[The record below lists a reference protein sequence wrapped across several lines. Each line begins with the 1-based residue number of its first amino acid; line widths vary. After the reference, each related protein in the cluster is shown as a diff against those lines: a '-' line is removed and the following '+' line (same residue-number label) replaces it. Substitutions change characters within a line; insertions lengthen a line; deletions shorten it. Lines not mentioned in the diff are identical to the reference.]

1 MKQYFVNKSDTKRL
15 NLVFLG
21 YGQDERPF
29 LYLKNQSEDSLAL
42 VYDYTNRNFDP
53 DVFDGFD
60 EICLIAWSM
69 GVMAAPKVL
78 NKYALLKKVKISTA
92 INGTLEGIDDTLGIP
107 LSMWQATIDA
117 LDEKNAVKF
126 YRRMCSDK
134 LLFCEYMVNRP
145 DRSVDSL
152 KAELEALIPFSREP
166 LVSDFVY
173 DSTIV
178 GKKDKIFSP
187 RNVIRS
193 CDLHRMDVIES
204 EYGHYSKDDFYTSFI
219 IQTSALRLK
228 QR

>member
-1 MKQYFVNKSDTKRL
+1 MKQFFVNKSDTKIL
-15 NLVFLG
+15 NLIFLG
-21 YGQDERPF
+21 YGQDEKPF
-29 LYLKNQSEDSLAL
+29 LYLKDHFSDSLAL
-42 VYDYTNRNFDP
+42 VYDYTNMNFDP
-53 DVFDGFD
+53 GMYDEFD

-69 GVMAAPKVL
+69 GVMVAPKVL
-78 NKYALLKKVKISTA
+78 NKYGLLNKVKVSTA

-117 LDEKNAVKF
+117 IDEKNAVKF

-134 LLFCEYMVNRP
+134 WLFARYMINRP
-145 DRSVDSL
+145 DRSVESL

-173 DSTIV
+173 DTTIV

-187 RNVIRS
+187 KNVIKS

-204 EYGHYSKDDFYTSFI
+204 ENGHFSKDDFSTAFM
-219 IQTSALRLK
+219 IQSSALRLK